1 MQSISAETIV
11 SGREVLE
18 PLSNGVPENDALP
31 PPEGGTTRNLWK
43 IWRER
48 RLLGKIALRA
58 LLVSTLVAFLIPN
71 SFESVTRVL
80 PSDSIPHTGGM
91 LSALAGLSG
100 SSSGGSSSSLL
111 DIAGEALG
119 TKNNGALYVALLH
132 SRTVHENLVR
142 RFNLMKVYHARYLEG
157 ARKTLEKNTEISEDR
172 KSFVI
177 TLTVTDHDRE
187 RARGIAQGYIE
198 ELNNLLSHVTTS
210 SAGQQ
215 RSFLEQRLLQVK
227 KDLETA
233 ERNFSQYAS
242 KNATLDLPEQTR
254 AMVESGAILEA
265 QVIAAQSEVEGLQQI
280 YTSNN
285 VRVRTA
291 QARLSELQR
300 KLQQMGGAADGA
312 PSGTSSAATPNSSGA
327 NDQQLY
333 PPIRQLPLLG
343 VEWADLYREVKVEE
357 TVFQLLTTQYELA
370 RMEEARETPVL
381 NVVDPAS
388 LPERKSFPPRLVLI
402 LASTFV
408 CATLGA
414 LWILA
419 LDRWHNI
426 SYDNPTKLLIQNVGQ
441 SAANYGR
448 RLFERLPWERLKVL
462 RTKRFHSE

>member
-1 MQSISAETIV
+1 MQSISTETIV
-11 SGREVLE
+11 NRREELE
-18 PLSNGVPENDALP
+18 PLSNSGGGDRVGP
-31 PPEGGTTRNLWK
+31 PREAGMVGSLWK
-43 IWRER
+43 IWQKR
-48 RLLGKIALRA
+48 RMLVKWGGRA
-58 LLVSTLVAFLIPN
+58 LIVSTILVFLIPVR
-71 SFESVTRVL
+71 FESVTRVL

-91 LSALAGLSG
+91 LSTLAGISG
-100 SSSGGSSSSLL
+100 SSSGSSSSSLL

-132 SRTVHENLVR
+132 SRTVQENLIR
-142 RFNLMKVYHARYLEG
+142 RFDLMKVYHAGYLEG
-157 ARKTLEKNTEISEDR
+157 ARKVLDQHTEVTEDR

-177 TLTVTDHDRE
+177 TLIVTDHDRT
-187 RARGIAQGYIE
+187 RARDLAQGYVE
-198 ELNNLLSHVTTS
+198 ELNKLLAHVTTS

-215 RSFLEQRLLQVK
+215 RLFLEQRLVEVK

-233 ERNFSQYAS
+233 EKNFSQYAS

-265 QVIAAQSEVEGLQQI
+265 QVIAAQSELQGLQQI
-280 YTSNN
+280 YTANN

-291 QARLSELQR
+291 QARLGELQR
-300 KLQQMGGAADGA
+300 KLQQMGGTTG
-312 PSGTSSAATPNSSGA
+312 SAAPRPSGA

-381 NVVDPAS
+381 NIVDPAS

-402 LASTFV
+402 IASTLMCV
-408 CATLGA
+408 ALGVV
-414 LWILA
+414 WILA
-419 LDRWHNI
+419 AERWQGI
-426 SYDNPTKLLIQNVGQ
+426 SYDDPTKLFLQNIRQ
-441 SAANYGR
+441 SVVDSGTTFVA
-448 RLFERLPWERLKVL
+448 RLPWDRLKGL
-462 RTKRFHSE
+462 RRNRLKNE

>member
-1 MQSISAETIV
+1 MQSISTETIV
-11 SGREVLE
+11 STRDILE
-18 PLSNGVPENDALP
+18 PLSNGVTENGGGP
-31 PPEGGTTRNLWK
+31 PSGTGTVRNLWK
-43 IWRER
+43 IWHKRH
-48 RLLGKIALRA
+48 LLGKVAVRA
-58 LLVSTLVAFLIPN
+58 LVVTTVVVLLIPN
-71 SFESVTRVL
+71 RFESITRVL

-91 LSALAGLSG
+91 LSTLAGVSG
-100 SSSGGSSSSLL
+100 SSSGSSSSSLL

-132 SRTVHENLVR
+132 SRTVQENLVR
-142 RFNLMKVYHARYLEG
+142 RFGLMKVYGARYLEG
-157 ARKTLEKNTEISEDR
+157 ARWTLDKHTEITEDR

-177 TLTVTDHDRE
+177 TVTVTDHDRE
-187 RARGIAQGYIE
+187 RARGLAQGYIE

-215 RSFLEQRLLQVK
+215 RLFLENRLVQVK

-265 QVIAAQSEVEGLQQI
+265 QVIAAQPEVEGLQQV

-291 QARLSELQR
+291 QARLGELQR
-300 KLQQMGGAADGA
+300 KLQQMGGAADGTA
-312 PSGTSSAATPNSSGA
+312 SHSSGA

-381 NVVDPAS
+381 NIVDPAS

-402 LASTFV
+402 IASTFLCV
-408 CATLGA
+408 ALGA

-419 LDRWHNI
+419 QDRWHSI
-426 SYDNPTKLLIQNVGQ
+426 SYDSPTKLFFQDVGR
-441 SAANYGR
+441 AIIDCKTRVAG
-448 RLFERLPWERLKVL
+448 RLPWGRLKAW
-462 RTKRFHSE
+462 RQKRFSGE

>member
-1 MQSISAETIV
+1 MQSISTETV
-11 SGREVLE
+11 VNSREVLE
-18 PLSNGVPENDALP
+18 PLSNGATENGAGP
-31 PPEGGTTRNLWK
+31 SSERGMIRNLWK
-43 IWRER
+43 IWQKR
-48 RLLGKIALRA
+48 RLLAKVGGRA
-58 LLVSTLVAFLIPN
+58 LIVSTLAVFLIPIR
-71 SFESVTRVL
+71 FESVARVL

-91 LSALAGLSG
+91 LSTLAGISG
-100 SSSGGSSSSLL
+100 SSSGSSPSSLL

-132 SRTVHENLVR
+132 SRTVQENLVR
-142 RFNLMKVYHARYLEG
+142 RFDLMKVYHARYLDG
-157 ARKTLEKNTEISEDR
+157 ARKILDQHTEIAEDR

-177 TLTVTDHDRE
+177 TITVTDHDRQ
-187 RARGIAQGYIE
+187 RARGLAQGYVE
-198 ELNNLLSHVTTS
+198 ELNNLLAHVTTS

-215 RSFLEQRLLQVK
+215 RSFLEQRLIQVK
-227 KDLETA
+227 KDLGIAET
-233 ERNFSQYAS
+233 NFSQYAS

-280 YTSNN
+280 YTANN

-312 PSGTSSAATPNSSGA
+312 AAHSSGA

-381 NVVDPAS
+381 NVVDPAN

-402 LASTFV
+402 IASTFV
-408 CATLGA
+408 CVSLGA
-414 LWILA
+414 VWILA
-419 LDRWHNI
+419 LDHWHNI
-426 SYDNPTKLLIQNVGQ
+426 SYDDPTKLLVQNVHQ
-441 SAANYGR
+441 SIIDYGGR
-448 RLFERLPWERLKVL
+448 AVGHLPWDRLKAL
-462 RTKRFHSE
+462 RRKRFRDE

>member
-1 MQSISAETIV
+1 
-11 SGREVLE
+11 LE
-18 PLSNGVPENDALP
+18 PLSNGVTENGGGP
-31 PPEGGTTRNLWK
+31 PSSTGTVGNLWK
-43 IWRER
+43 IWHKRH
-48 RLLGKIALRA
+48 LLAKVGIRA
-58 LLVSTLVAFLIPN
+58 LILSTLAAFLIPN
-71 SFESVTRVL
+71 KFESITRVL

-91 LSALAGLSG
+91 LSALAGISG
-100 SSSGGSSSSLL
+100 SSSAGSSSSSLL
-111 DIAGEALG
+111 DMAGEALG
-119 TKNNGALYVALLH
+119 TKNNGALYVALLK
-132 SRTVHENLVR
+132 SRTVQENLVR
-142 RFNLMKVYHARYLEG
+142 RFNLMKVYHVGSMGA
-157 ARKTLEKNTEISEDR
+157 ARKILEKRADITEDR

-177 TLTVTDHDRE
+177 TLSVTDHDRQ
-187 RARGIAQGYIE
+187 RARDLAQGYIE
-198 ELNNLLSHVTTS
+198 ELNNLLAHVTTS

-215 RSFLEQRLLQVK
+215 RLFLEQRLVQVR

-233 ERNFSQYAS
+233 EKNFSQYSS

-265 QVIAAQSEVEGLQQI
+265 QVIAAQSEVEGLQQV

-300 KLQQMGGAADGA
+300 KLQQMGGAADGP
-312 PSGTSSAATPNSSGA
+312 PSHVSGA

-381 NVVDPAS
+381 NIVDPAS

-402 LASTFV
+402 IASTFLCV
-408 CATLGA
+408 ALGA

-419 LDRWHNI
+419 QERWHSI
-426 SYDNPTKLLIQNVGQ
+426 SYDSPTKLFLQDI
-441 SAANYGR
+441 GR
-448 RLFERLPWERLKVL
+448 AIIDCKTRVAGRLPWERLKAW
-462 RTKRFHSE
+462 RRRRFSGE

>member
-1 MQSISAETIV
+1 MQSISTETIV
-11 SGREVLE
+11 STRDILE
-18 PLSNGVPENDALP
+18 PLSNGVTENGADP
-31 PPEGGTTRNLWK
+31 PSSAGTVGNLWK
-43 IWRER
+43 IWRKR
-48 RLLGKIALRA
+48 QLLAKVGLRA
-58 LLVSTLVAFLIPN
+58 LIVSTVAVFLIPN
-71 SFESVTRVL
+71 KFESVTRVL

-100 SSSGGSSSSLL
+100 SSSGSSSSSLL

-132 SRTVHENLVR
+132 SRTVQENLVR
-142 RFNLMKVYHARYLEG
+142 RFDLMKVYRARYLEG
-157 ARKTLEKNTEISEDR
+157 ARWTLDKHTEIAEDR

-177 TLTVTDHDRE
+177 TITVTDHDRQ
-187 RARGIAQGYIE
+187 RARDLAQAYIE
-198 ELNNLLSHVTTS
+198 ELNKLLAHVTTS

-215 RSFLEQRLLQVK
+215 RLFLEQRLVQVK
-227 KDLETA
+227 KDLEVA
-233 ERNFSQYAS
+233 EKNFSQYAS

-265 QVIAAQSEVEGLQQI
+265 QVIAAQSELEGLQQI

-300 KLQQMGGAADGA
+300 KLQQMGGAADGTA
-312 PSGTSSAATPNSSGA
+312 SHSSGA

-381 NVVDPAS
+381 NVVDPAN
-388 LPERKSFPPRLVLI
+388 LPDRKSFPPRLVLI
-402 LASTFV
+402 IASSLLCV
-408 CATLGA
+408 IAAG

-419 LDRWHNI
+419 LEGWQSV
-426 SYDNPTKLLIQNVGQ
+426 SYDDPTKLLAQNVYR
-441 SAANYGR
+441 SVVDYGSR
-448 RLFERLPWERLKVL
+448 VVGYLPWDRLKAL
-462 RTKRFHSE
+462 RRERFRNN